1 MRVVSKLRIDILAV
15 GKLKERYLLDAQKE
29 YLKRLQ
35 PYAKTQVIEV
45 ADESI
50 PENASPATVQQA
62 LEREAVRLARNL
74 REGTFIIALDRKGR
88 EMSSEELAASLDDL
102 AVRGNSHLAFIIGG
116 SEGLSDKLLSRSNWR
131 LSFSR
136 LTFPHQLTRIIL
148 LEQIYRT
155 FRIRRGEPYHK

>member
-1 MRVVSKLRIDILAV
+1 MRIDILTV

-35 PYAKTQVIEV
+35 TYAKTQLIEV

-50 PENASPATVQQA
+50 PENASPATIRQA
-62 LEREAVRLARNL
+62 LERESARLAKHL
-74 REGTFIIALDRKGR
+74 RDGLFIIALDRQGR
-88 EMSSEELAASLDDL
+88 EMSSRELAANLEDL

-116 SEGLSDKLLSRSNWR
+116 SEGISGQMLARSNWR

-136 LTFPHQLTRIIL
+136 LTFPHQLARIIL
-148 LEQIYRT
+148 LEQIYRS

>member
-1 MRVVSKLRIDILAV
+1 MRIDILAV
-15 GKLKERYLLDAQKE
+15 GKLKESYLLDAQRE

-45 ADESI
+45 ADDSI
-50 PENASPATVQQA
+50 PENASPATIQQA
-62 LEREAVRLARNL
+62 LDREAARLAKHL
-74 REGTFIIALDRKGR
+74 REGMLVIALDRLGR
-88 EMSSEELAASLDDL
+88 SMSSGELATNLEESAL
-102 AVRGNSHLAFIIGG
+102 RGNSHLCFLIGG
-116 SEGLSDKLLSRSNWR
+116 SEGLSDKLLARSNWQ

-136 LTFPHQLTRIIL
+136 LTFPHQLARIIL